1 MPKTLILA
9 KASAFPVTDKGNA
22 TTQTGLCQ
30 WLKQQPK
37 LHGVNTPDSRHAQ
50 EGYVQIDA
58 RDIILIRKR
67 NTTLPAGR
75 GLTFWTQWLAAIC
88 ALILLLCALA
98 TMKTG
103 EVEAHYRILSAFIL
117 LGSVPAYSMM
127 QVYHK
132 HHGYLVGLGRLLAGW
147 LVLLSGLTV
156 VAFITKTS
164 ALFSREVI
172 ISLALGGFALQACL
186 YVPLHNLSRRYQ
198 QKLQAARTSLII
210 GTGDLA
216 QELAD
221 KLVRN
226 RNEPLVGLVAADDQP
241 SPSNGLYPVIGS
253 LAHLRDLIATH
264 QIRRLYIAL
273 PLTEAEQ
280 IEGLYIDLLDS
291 SVDVIWTPDLQ
302 SLILLNH
309 SVSDIEGLPAIHLNE
324 SPLTSYPTAA
334 ASKAIMDRTV
344 ALIAIILLSPVL
356 LATAIAVKCSSPGPI
371 LFKQKRHGWNG
382 KIIKVWKFRS
392 MRMHDDKEVKQA
404 SRDDPRVTRVGQ
416 FIRRT
421 SLDELPQLFN
431 ALQGRMSLVGPR
443 PHAVAHNDYYTGKID
458 AYMARHRIKPGI
470 TGLAQISGYRGETET
485 IDKMEKRVELDLAYI
500 NNWSLWLDIKI
511 LIKTPLTL
519 LSKNIY

>member
-1 MPKTLILA
+1 MALSI
-9 KASAFPVTDKGNA
+9 
-22 TTQTGLCQ
+22 
-30 WLKQQPK
+30 
-37 LHGVNTPDSRHAQ
+37 
-50 EGYVQIDA
+50 IDA
-58 RDIILIRKR
+58 RDIIVIRKR
-67 NTTLPAGR
+67 TTTTPASR
-75 GLTFWTQWLAAIC
+75 SLTFWAQWLAATAI
-88 ALILLLCALA
+88 LILLLCALA
-98 TMKTG
+98 VIKTG
-103 EVEAHYRILSAFIL
+103 EVDTQYRMLAAFML

-132 HHGYLVGLGRLLAGW
+132 QHGYLVGLGRLLAGW
-147 LVLLSGLTV
+147 LALLSGLTV

-164 ALFSREVI
+164 ELFSREVI
-172 ISLALGGFALQACL
+172 LIWTFAGFVLQACL
-186 YVPLHNLSRRYQ
+186 YVPLHKLSKRYQ
-198 QKLQAARTSLII
+198 QQRQAARTSLII
-210 GTGDLA
+210 GTGELA
-216 QELAD
+216 FDLAD
-221 KLVRN
+221 KLVRQ
-226 RNEPLVGLVAADDQP
+226 RKEPLLGLVAAHDHP
-241 SPSNGLYPVIGS
+241 LTTNNPYPILGN

-264 QIRRLYIAL
+264 RIRRLYIAL

-280 IEGLYIDLLDS
+280 IESLYIDLLDS
-291 SVDVIWTPDLQ
+291 SVDVIWIPDLQ

-309 SVSDIEGLPAIHLNE
+309 SVSEIEGLPAIHLNE

-334 ASKAIMDRTV
+334 LSKAVLDRSV
-344 ALIAIILLSPVL
+344 ALLAIILLSPVL
-356 LATAIAVKCSSPGPI
+356 LTTAIAVKCSSPGPV

-392 MRMHDDKEVKQA
+392 MRVHDDIQVKQA
-404 SRDDPRVTRVGQ
+404 SRKDPRITRVGQ

-421 SLDELPQLFN
+421 SIDELPQLFN
-431 ALQGRMSLVGPR
+431 ALQGQMSLVGPR

-519 LSKNIY
+519 FSKDIY